1 MPEIKVLINASDEEE
16 VRIATLKGGVL
27 YDYDVEFMHNEKN
40 KGNIYKAKI
49 IKIDQS
55 LQAAFVD
62 YGVERNG
69 FLPLAE
75 LPRNIL
81 SDESGRPKI
90 QHLLKKDQEIMVQV
104 IREQLGHKGAMLSA
118 QISLAGRYLVV
129 TPGNPVNG
137 ISRKIDG
144 AEERKE
150 FKKMV
155 DLLPI
160 PEGVGVIVRTA
171 SLGISQED
179 FEKDLRYLLDI
190 YGEISDRYTK
200 QSQPGLI
207 WREDDLVIRTLRDA
221 FTPDTSEVLIDDLET
236 FKRAQVFMKRS
247 MPSYSSVLKHY
258 VGKKNIFS
266 KYQTE
271 EQIEL
276 IYGRSIH
283 LPSGGGIV
291 IDQTEALVA
300 IDVNS
305 GKTTGDNQEETALK
319 TNLDAAIEIAR
330 QLRLRDLAGL
340 IAIDFIDMKRET
352 NIKAVQNQLIDHLKE
367 DKARMEVGKINRFGV
382 LIMTRQR
389 IRPSLQHINHESCLS
404 CQGTGKVKTKE
415 ALVLE
420 YFRKIRTAIVREGA
434 CQLNVKMSSDIAL
447 LMLNSK
453 RSEIHELEL
462 KHGVNIQIYPDSNLK
477 NSDIILDVL
486 KDSTSSETPS
496 DPPVSRSNQVSPG
509 HEDHNP
515 KGLKDIKIKTPRNRS
530 NNGKQDRDTQ
540 RAALK
545 ERERLRS
552 LFHDDKSSE
561 KESATS
567 DKSPVGFD
575 ILGSIKSSVD
585 TLVRKA
591 KRQKRKPLP
600 KTPKGQDTR
609 VVE

>member
-496 DPPVSRSNQVSPG
+496 DPPVSRSNQVFPG
-509 HEDHNP
+509 HEDQNP

-561 KESATS
+561 KEPANS

-591 KRQKRKPLP
+591 KRQKKKPLP

>member
-1 MPEIKVLINASDEEE
+1 MSVLVTPHLSSWRNSNLFHQASLPTIFLEPLGSSCVHMPEIKVLINASDEEE

-221 FTPDTSEVLIDDLET
+221 S
-236 FKRAQVFMKRS
+236 
-247 MPSYSSVLKHY
+247 
-258 VGKKNIFS
+258 
-266 KYQTE
+266 
-271 EQIEL
+271 
-276 IYGRSIH
+276 
-283 LPSGGGIV
+283 
-291 IDQTEALVA
+291 
-300 IDVNS
+300 
-305 GKTTGDNQEETALK
+305 
-319 TNLDAAIEIAR
+319 
-330 QLRLRDLAGL
+330 
-340 IAIDFIDMKRET
+340 
-352 NIKAVQNQLIDHLKE
+352 
-367 DKARMEVGKINRFGV
+367 
-382 LIMTRQR
+382 
-389 IRPSLQHINHESCLS
+389 
-404 CQGTGKVKTKE
+404 
-415 ALVLE
+415 
-420 YFRKIRTAIVREGA
+420 
-434 CQLNVKMSSDIAL
+434 
-447 LMLNSK
+447 
-453 RSEIHELEL
+453 
-462 KHGVNIQIYPDSNLK
+462 
-477 NSDIILDVL
+477 
-486 KDSTSSETPS
+486 
-496 DPPVSRSNQVSPG
+496 
-509 HEDHNP
+509 
-515 KGLKDIKIKTPRNRS
+515 
-530 NNGKQDRDTQ
+530 
-540 RAALK
+540 
-545 ERERLRS
+545 
-552 LFHDDKSSE
+552 
-561 KESATS
+561 
-567 DKSPVGFD
+567 
-575 ILGSIKSSVD
+575 
-585 TLVRKA
+585 
-591 KRQKRKPLP
+591 
-600 KTPKGQDTR
+600 
-609 VVE
+609 